1 MIAAGTD
8 TSFAVLD
15 WTMSELIWN
24 PKVMER
30 VQNEVRRAA
39 NGEELIR
46 EEQLDKLSYM
56 KAVIKEVLRLHPPAP
71 LLLLWES
78 LQDWQLHEYNIP
90 KQTRVIIN
98 AWAIGRDK
106 VYWEEAEEFKPER
119 FWSGD
124 VDYKGNDFH
133 YIAFGA
139 GRRICPGIQFAIT
152 TIELAL
158 ANLLNRF
165 DWKLSSGISCDGMD
179 MQDSVAFIVSRKEN
193 LEQVPVDVKIT

>member
-1 MIAAGTD
+1 
-8 TSFAVLD
+8 
-15 WTMSELIWN
+15 
-24 PKVMER
+24 MER

-71 LLLLWES
+71 LLLLRES

-119 FWSGD
+119 F
-124 VDYKGNDFH
+124 
-133 YIAFGA
+133 
-139 GRRICPGIQFAIT
+139 
-152 TIELAL
+152 
-158 ANLLNRF
+158 
-165 DWKLSSGISCDGMD
+165 
-179 MQDSVAFIVSRKEN
+179 
-193 LEQVPVDVKIT
+193 